1 MKIVQGLMY
10 SKDHEWV
17 RLEGETAYVG
27 ITDYAQNA
35 LGDIVYVEMPAVG
48 DEIDPQAQIGVLE
61 SVKAVAELYSPVG
74 GTVTAVNDEVEAT
87 PELLNSDPYGCHII
101 VLNVSEVPED
111 LMDAQAYGDYLK
123 TLD

>member
-1 MKIVQGLMY
+1 MKIVEGLLY

-17 RLEGETAYVG
+17 RLEGETAYIG

-35 LGDIVYVEMPAVG
+35 LGDIVFVEMPSVG
-48 DEIDPQAQIGVLE
+48 DAIDPQAQVGVLE

-74 GTVTAVNDEVEAT
+74 GTVTSVNSDVDAT
-87 PELLNSDPYGCHII
+87 PELLNSDPYGSHIFVLSVGVI
-101 VLNVSEVPED
+101 VED

-123 TLD
+123 TLH